1 MEGGVEEGDEV
12 CVVLHEFYSKDVAS
26 KCVINARSA
35 LPWSCKRTVLTQEV
49 LRILLKCSRELPW
62 ETAVGHVNHMMQRLQ
77 YSGYDQRFRAEVV
90 RSALKA
96 YNRLIEL
103 DASGE
108 QPLYRPRSWK
118 QLERAEERRGK
129 REIWYRKG
137 GFDSVIF
144 VPATP
149 RSQLRN
155 QFMREIKETG
165 FKINVV
171 EQSGVTL
178 KRMLQRSDPFQ
189 ERKCNNINCLICST
203 GGKGSCRSTGV
214 TYELVCQICRHKYI
228 GETSRSAYTRGK
240 EHLKALEQR
249 EEGSVLW
256 RHCCDVHAGNIAGF
270 TMNVTGTFQNDAML
284 RQITESVMISQT
296 GEGQLINT
304 KEEWTYF
311 RIPSAVVTQS

>member
-1 MEGGVEEGDEV
+1 M
-12 CVVLHEFYSKDVAS
+12 
-26 KCVINARSA
+26 
-35 LPWSCKRTVLTQEV
+35 
-49 LRILLKCSRELPW
+49 
-62 ETAVGHVNHMMQRLQ
+62 
-77 YSGYDQRFRAEVV
+77 
-90 RSALKA
+90 
-96 YNRLIEL
+96 
-103 DASGE
+103 
-108 QPLYRPRSWK
+108 
-118 QLERAEERRGK
+118 
-129 REIWYRKG
+129 
-137 GFDSVIF
+137 IF

-155 QFMREIKETG
+155 LFMREIKETG

-228 GETSRSAYTRGK
+228 GETSLSAYTRGK
-240 EHLKALEQR
+240 EHLTAREQQ

-256 RHCCDVHAGNIAGF
+256 RHCCDVHAGNITGF
-270 TMNVTGTFQNDAML
+270 TMNVTGTFQNNGML

-296 GEGQLINT
+296 EEGQLINT

-311 RIPSAVVTQS
+311 RIPRAVVTQS